1 MAQRLQLLG
10 AENYIHTGP
19 ACQRISCTLRVIE
32 ILFHSDY
39 DAPDRLINS
48 ELTLMNIP
56 HDSAEKVAQ
65 HNPHEPPHTRHQE
78 HPPHPDPNL
87 VSVTL
92 NRNPVTIRRG
102 QYTGAELKAALG
114 VPVDHELDLV
124 VNGEFKPIANEDKHH
139 VRGGEVFVSQVGQG
153 QSS

>member
-1 MAQRLQLLG
+1 M
-10 AENYIHTGP
+10 
-19 ACQRISCTLRVIE
+19 S
-32 ILFHSDY
+32 
-39 DAPDRLINS
+39 
-48 ELTLMNIP
+48 IP
-56 HDSAEKVAQ
+56 HDSAEKAAQ
-65 HNPHEPPHTRHQE
+65 HKPHEPPDTRHQE